1 MMSQSK
7 KPTTLS
13 NYSKKKKEIKMKIKL
28 FVILMFLCSQA
39 FAADVLS
46 ISEKMRLGAFLAYS
60 TTGLEEDSSPS
71 GPLKV
76 GDICP
81 DCNGTKRI
89 GDGTIERV
97 CDRCAGTGK
106 VQPNDPEIGTMES
119 SLDEL
124 WEKAESYG
132 EFDPN
137 EDIITQA
144 QIREAGEILK
154 RAIQDAHEEN
164 EAKEEKQSQEEE
176 KEQESEEDVFDPLDI
191 TELDNRAWTWEE
203 KSNNRV
209 SIAEMRKHLI
219 EIHNVDPDSVN
230 QMTESEMRSL
240 HNLLH
245 DAEVRVQSKS
255 SASSCPSGSCPSGSC
270 PSGSCPSGSS
280 RSSSSRSRGFFRRR

>member
-1 MMSQSK
+1 
-7 KPTTLS
+7 
-13 NYSKKKKEIKMKIKL
+13 MKTKL
-28 FVILMFLCSQA
+28 FVILLFLCSQS
-39 FAADVLS
+39 FAAEVLS
-46 ISEKMRLGAFLAYS
+46 IGEKMRLGAYLAYS
-60 TTGLEEDSSPS
+60 TTGLEEDSSPA

-106 VQPNDPEIGTMES
+106 VQPNDPEIGSMES

-137 EDIITQA
+137 EDVITQA

-164 EAKEEKQSQEEE
+164 DAREEKQAQEEKKEQEQEEE
-176 KEQESEEDVFDPLDI
+176 TFDPLDI
-191 TELDNRAWTWEE
+191 TELDNRLWTWED
-203 KSNNRV
+203 KSNNQV
-209 SIAEMRKHLI
+209 TITEMRRHLI
-219 EIHNVDPDSVN
+219 EIHNVDPASVN
-230 QMTESEMRSL
+230 KMSAEEMRSL

-255 SASSCPSGSCPSGSC
+255 SQSSCPSGFCPSGSCPSGSC
-270 PSGSCPSGSS
+270 PQGSS
-280 RSSSSRSRGFFRRR
+280 RSSSSSSRRGLFGRRR

>member
-1 MMSQSK
+1 
-7 KPTTLS
+7 
-13 NYSKKKKEIKMKIKL
+13 MKTKL
-28 FVILMFLCSQA
+28 FLILLFLCSQS
-39 FAADVLS
+39 FAADALS
-46 ISEKMRLGAFLAYS
+46 ISEKMRLGAYLAYS

-71 GPLKV
+71 APLKV

-89 GDGTIERV
+89 GDGTVERV
-97 CDRCAGTGK
+97 CDRCKGTGK
-106 VQPNDPEIGTMES
+106 VQPDDPEIGSMQS

-137 EDIITQA
+137 EDVITQA

-164 EAKEEKQSQEEE
+164 DAKEEKQSQEEE
-176 KEQESEEDVFDPLDI
+176 KEQEQEKETFDPLDI
-191 TELDNRAWTWEE
+191 TELDNRLWTWED
-203 KSNNRV
+203 KNNSEV
-209 SIAEMRKHLI
+209 TIAEMRRHLI
-219 EIHNVDPDSVN
+219 EVHNVDPASVN
-230 QMTESEMRSL
+230 KMSADEMRSL

-255 SASSCPSGSCPSGSC
+255 SQSSCPSGSCPSGSC
-270 PSGSCPSGSS
+270 PSGSSS
-280 RSSSSRSRGFFRRR
+280 SSSSSRRGLFGRRR

>member
-1 MMSQSK
+1 
-7 KPTTLS
+7 
-13 NYSKKKKEIKMKIKL
+13 MKTKL
-28 FVILMFLCSQA
+28 LVILLFLCSQS
-39 FAADVLS
+39 FAAEVLTMG
-46 ISEKMRLGAFLAYS
+46 EKMRLGAFLAYS

-106 VQPNDPEIGTMES
+106 VQPNDPEIGSMES

-164 EAKEEKQSQEEE
+164 DAEEE
-176 KEQESEEDVFDPLDI
+176 KPPQEENKEPEKEPDVSFDPLDI
-191 TELDNRAWTWEE
+191 TELENRLWTWED
-203 KSNNRV
+203 KSNGQV
-209 SIAEMRKHLI
+209 TLAEMKRHLI
-219 EIHNVDPDSVN
+219 EVHNVDPASVN
-230 QMTESEMRSL
+230 KMSADEMRSL

-255 SASSCPSGSCPSGSC
+255 SAKSCPSGSCPSGSCPSGSC